1 MYWLAVLLLPAI
13 AFAARPGV
21 SPSRRVL
28 ACALVVVVPF
38 AGVLLA
44 ALVRRTRGGAI
55 ELEPEDEAP
64 SRRLNIDD
72 AARLA
77 EQPPVVDRLLS
88 GDPGER
94 LAALVALS
102 SAGDADA
109 VAVLRWTIEHGPSEV
124 VLEAALTLEELELR
138 SEARLAAALASLTAA
153 PGPDAS
159 LALGVAHAAE
169 EMVLNRLADGAMVP
183 RLIATARDAYAR
195 ALAWAPEHATE
206 IKRELA
212 HLELAGGHRE
222 EAVFALAPAQP
233 VARRASGEIDVA
245 RASDAARRAIEGR
258 GAPRRV
264 SEVFTV
270 REVAAA
276 ALMS

>member
-1 MYWLAVLLLPAI
+1 MYWLAVLLLPAL

-28 ACALVVVVPF
+28 ACSLVVVVPF

-44 ALVRRTRGGAI
+44 MLVRRTRGGTVEA
-55 ELEPEDEAP
+55 EPEDEPPA
-64 SRRLNIDD
+64 RRMSADD
-72 AARLA
+72 AVRLA

-88 GDPGER
+88 GDAGER

-109 VAVLRWTIEHGPSEV
+109 VAVLRWTVEHGPSEA
-124 VLEAALTLEELELR
+124 VLDAALTLEELELR
-138 SEARLAAALASLTAA
+138 SEARLAAAVAALAAA
-153 PGPDAS
+153 PRPDAS

-183 RLIATARDAYAR
+183 RLVATARDAYAR

-206 IKRELA
+206 IEHDLA
-212 HLELAGGHRE
+212 RLALAGGRRE
-222 EAVFALAPAQP
+222 ARAFTLVPAQP
-233 VARRASGEIDVA
+233 VARTL
-245 RASDAARRAIEGR
+245 EGR
-258 GAPRRV
+258 VAPRRV